1 MTDHSPPRDAI
12 LLKVVSDETDSLVN
26 GAKESRT
33 VLVKH
38 ETANRWAEKI
48 SKALEDPEVKR
59 TLESIVRKVGELLTP
74 IMPALKALGNAALY
88 VAEAISKLPAVLQ
101 QAIFTLMHRGWFFDP
116 AMPLVQWWAV
126 HNMIDA
132 GNVIEADQLMAE
144 HFESRLSEIE
154 DQLSSALPHR
164 ASKFKSGFAAHH
176 RGEYDLSILAF
187 LSQADGVCNELR
199 GGHFFLIDKYTR
211 QPEAA
216 GYAAP
221 FEENPLERIVHMAL
235 TTKLPIQVQ
244 MSKRATFGLDLLN
257 RHAVMHGES
266 LDHDTKENSLRA
278 LSLLN
283 YVALSL
289 NMDDGSAF
297 AEAKASP
304 VGALMQIK
312 TPSPLKTTDPSN
324 RA

>member
-1 MTDHSPPRDAI
+1 MTDHSLSPDAH
-12 LLKVVSDETDSLVN
+12 LEKGPSK
-26 GAKESRT
+26 KEPYSSANDAEDTRA
-33 VLVKH
+33 VMVKAA
-38 ETANRWAEKI
+38 TANQWAEKI

-59 TLESIVRKVGELLTP
+59 TLESLVRKVGEFLTP
-74 IMPALKALGNAALY
+74 IMPALKALGSALLF
-88 VAEAISKLPAVLQ
+88 VAEAISELPAALQ

-116 AMPLVQWWAV
+116 SMPLAQWWTV
-126 HNMIDA
+126 HNMIA
-132 GNVIEADQLMAE
+132 VGKIIEADQFMAK
-144 HFESRLSEIE
+144 HFESRMNEIE
-154 DQLSSALPHR
+154 AQLSSALPHR
-164 ASKFKSGFAAHH
+164 APKFKSGFAAHR

-199 GGHFFLIDKYTR
+199 GGHFFLVDKYTR
-211 QPEAA
+211 LPEAA
-216 GYAAP
+216 EYAAS

-235 TTKLPIQVQ
+235 TAKLPIQVQ
-244 MSKRATFGLDLLN
+244 MSKRASVGLDLLN

-278 LSLLN
+278 ISLLN

-304 VGALMQIK
+304 VGSLMQIK
-312 TPSPLKTTDPSN
+312 TPKAIDLK
-324 RA
+324 